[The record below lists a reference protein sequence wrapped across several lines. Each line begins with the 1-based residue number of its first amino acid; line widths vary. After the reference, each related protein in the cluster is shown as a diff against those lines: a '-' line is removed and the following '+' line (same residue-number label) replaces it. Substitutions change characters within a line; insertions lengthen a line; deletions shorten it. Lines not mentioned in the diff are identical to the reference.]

1 MNHTQPHNKRYSPMY
16 IKYPTPYVDVS
27 LEEDCKNGRGLD
39 CDLTFWAVQFKYLVE
54 TAGNDQM

>member
-1 MNHTQPHNKRYSPMY
+1 MY